1 MFYYIVHHIYLPHL
15 YQHFYNTLENPGIDR
30 IPYAYGQTII
40 NVSIDTKMNP
50 GRIKFPLL

>member
-1 MFYYIVHHIYLPHL
+1 MFYNVHHIYIYIYRPDP
-15 YQHFYNTLENPGIDR
+15 FYNTLENPGIDR
-30 IPYAYGQTII
+30 IPYDNGQSRI